1 MLFLIIWKWIHMYK
15 YTYAYTHIYIHPN
28 CIPISK
34 SSICITN
41 SNFAFV
47 AILRNLRCMT
57 KIFISCFTWKN
68 TWEFL
73 GSSGIKLKG
82 AWNYHF
88 EEIPKVVKADIFIF
102 LLVSRGISL
111 IWCYHLFVFFCFT
124 NRILYYISMS
134 WHLNNTGSLVRGWL
148 LRIPTP
154 PST

>member
-1 MLFLIIWKWIHMYK
+1 MHIQTYIFTPIVYLFPRAVYVLL
-15 YTYAYTHIYIHPN
+15 TQT
-28 CIPISK
+28 
-34 SSICITN
+34 
-41 SNFAFV
+41 AFV
-47 AILRNLRCMT
+47 AILRNLRYMT

-68 TWEFL
+68 TWDLL

-82 AWNYHF
+82 AWNYHL

-111 IWCYHLFVFFCFT
+111 IWCYPLFVFFCFT

-134 WHLNNTGSLVRGWL
+134 WHLNNSGSLVRGWL
-148 LRIPTP
+148 SGTATP